1 MKIMT
6 YNVQHCRNFMSGII
20 NYNEVARVIKESGA
34 DVVGLNE
41 IRGEGVWD
49 GYEAQTEKLA
59 ELTGFPYYYF
69 AKAIDVG
76 GEVNPY
82 GNAILS
88 KFPINSVEKIMIPD
102 PLPGETDIFE
112 TRCFIRADIKGLT
125 VLISHFGLSLPEQ
138 RNAVNTALS
147 LINDNCVLMGDFNVK
162 PDDELLT
169 PIRERLK
176 DSETLME
183 GNTLTYPSIKPL
195 DKIDYIFHSSSVKLK
210 SAKVI
215 DTWVSDHRPI
225 IVEVSNY

>member
-6 YNVQHCRNFMSGII
+6 FNVQHCRNFVSGII

-41 IRGEGVWD
+41 IRGEGVWKD
-49 GYEAQTEKLA
+49 YEAQTEKLA

-88 KFPINSVEKIMIPD
+88 KFPIGSVEKIMIPD
-102 PLPGETDIFE
+102 PLPGETDVFE

-125 VLISHFGLSLPEQ
+125 VLISHFGLSSPEQ
-138 RNAVNTALS
+138 RNAVDTALT
-147 LINDNCVLMGDFNVK
+147 LINDNCVLMGDFNVQ
-162 PDDELLT
+162 PDNPVLR
-169 PIRERLK
+169 PIQERLL
-176 DSETLME
+176 DSATLLE
-183 GNTLTYPSIKPL
+183 GNIYTIPSINPNM
-195 DKIDYIFHSSSVKLK
+195 KIDYVFHSESVKVK
-210 SAKVI
+210 SAQVI